1 MGIAGSL
8 VTIIVIWWLAFFV
21 LLPIGVRSQLEDGQI
36 EPGTVESAPA
46 IHNLKNKALGALAVA
61 LVLWAL
67 IFSAINLEWVTLEGV
82 LGVK

>member
-21 LLPIGVRSQLEDGQI
+21 LLPIGIRSQLEDGQV

-46 IHNLKNKALGALAVA
+46 IHHLKNKALGALAVA